1 MTTPVLSRR
10 RPRALCPSCGGL
22 FSVRLDGAL
31 RIHRGQKQHY
41 CPGSRRKAEVFAEF
55 EPFAPDLEDRMLA
68 ALLAQ
73 PPTGDAA

>member
-1 MTTPVLSRR
+1 
-10 RPRALCPSCGGL
+10 
-22 FSVRLDGAL
+22 VRLDGAL

-68 ALLAQ
+68 ALLAG